1 MITDGGFIWS
11 SIFIEKSKGLPRRQE
26 ALVCVCEAHLS
37 GAHGTGPPA
46 VQPCP
51 PQPRLCC
58 IELPFPKHRCLHVPL
73 TLALKPVWPQMPT
86 THKGSFPNVPPG
98 PLGTSCCLPNS
109 TLATS
114 MFSLSQ
120 HKLHSAFTLL
130 YMLLCSGP
138 SLTKIPLASK
148 TQM

>member
-1 MITDGGFIWS
+1 MGDLSDLIF
-11 SIFIEKSKGLPRRQE
+11 FIERSKGLPTRQE
-26 ALVCVCEAHLS
+26 ALVCLCEAHLS

-51 PQPRLCC
+51 PQPLVFAA
-58 IELPFPKHRCLHVPL
+58 LNSLFQTPL
-73 TLALKPVWPQMPT
+73 TLALKPIWPQMPT
-86 THKGSFPNVPPG
+86 THEGSFPNVPPG

-114 MFSLSQ
+114 MLSLSQ
-120 HKLHSAFTLL
+120 HKPHSAFTLL
-130 YMLLCSGP
+130 HMLLCSGP